1 MEKVKGNVTVESINE
16 IMVSIQ
22 KDFFFFKLL
31 VTTYNRSPVK

>member
-22 KDFFFFKLL
+22 KDFFFQI
-31 VTTYNRSPVK
+31 TGNYI